1 MIIYVNATAGRDGNG
16 TKEMP
21 FRHINDAA
29 QIAKPGD
36 EILVAPGIYREYVNP
51 LRGGTEDA
59 RIIYRSTEPLGA
71 IISGAEKATHWE
83 HYDKN
88 VWFCR
93 IDSSVFGKYNPY
105 TTYVYGDWYFAGK
118 NKHTGTVYLNDRMM
132 YETSTLEECIH
143 GDISPYSWDP
153 ELSIYKWYAE
163 QDEKLNKTVIYA
175 NFQDKDPNAEKV
187 EISVRRE
194 CFMPS
199 ETGRNYITVSGFII
213 EKAATTWAPPAAFQ
227 DGMISTHWS
236 KGWIIEDCEIRNS
249 KCAGISLG
257 KYLDPENEHY
267 FTNKHVKSPTQ
278 MERDAVCKLHLVT
291 LHGGKID
298 NSINISLNGKGGE
311 CNLHG
316 LYLAG
321 GKQEISNRVNIY
333 HNAEEC
339 KSNQLFKGIL
349 DGEAITR
356 FSGTIYVE
364 KGAQKTEAYQANN
377 NLLASDGA
385 TAYTKPH
392 LEIYAD
398 DVKCSHGA
406 TIGSL
411 NEDELFYMRS
421 RGISLDEAKLLQ
433 QQAFANATIED
444 IANPELRERL
454 TSLVESR
461 LRGEFSDCE
470 KCDRHCC

>member
-1 MIIYVNATAGRDGNG
+1 MKRILFILLILAWISPEIRAQYVNADLGRPDVPFSLATRDKLVQNNYVSTRMASLPIQKAMPVIPDKTAYVFLLDN
-16 TKEMP
+16 
-21 FRHINDAA
+21 NDIPEYMGMASF
-29 QIAKPGD
+29 QIPKPDVYTLLSPSSWEHVVYSGVYAED
-36 EILVAPGIYREYVNP
+36 TYYAYVCRVN
-51 LRGGTEDA
+51 
-59 RIIYRSTEPLGA
+59 IV
-71 IISGAEKATHWE
+71 SGAAFPTELAT
-83 HYDKN
+83 
-88 VWFCR
+88 F
-93 IDSSVFGKYNPY
+93 
-105 TTYVYGDWYFAGK
+105 
-118 NKHTGTVYLNDRMM
+118 
-132 YETSTLEECIH
+132 
-143 GDISPYSWDP
+143 
-153 ELSIYKWYAE
+153 
-163 QDEKLNKTVIYA
+163 
-175 NFQDKDPNAEKV
+175 NFQTNTW
-187 EISVRRE
+187 R
-194 CFMPS
+194 
-199 ETGRNYITVSGFII
+199 TVC
-213 EKAATTWAPPAAFQ
+213 Q
-227 DGMISTHWS
+227 
-236 KGWIIEDCEIRNS
+236 
-249 KCAGISLG
+249 
-257 KYLDPENEHY
+257 
-267 FTNKHVKSPTQ
+267 
-278 MERDAVCKLHLVT
+278 
-291 LHGGKID
+291 
-298 NSINISLNGKGGE
+298 LNGKGGE

-333 HNAEEC
+333 HNAGEC

>member
-1 MIIYVNATAGRDGNG
+1 MKNYIYTPRADYFKCRVPLKEAHQAFVVDG
-16 TKEMP
+16 
-21 FRHINDAA
+21 
-29 QIAKPGD
+29 Q
-36 EILVAPGIYREYVNP
+36 LQ
-51 LRGGTEDA
+51 
-59 RIIYRSTEPLGA
+59 
-71 IISGAEKATHWE
+71 
-83 HYDKN
+83 
-88 VWFCR
+88 
-93 IDSSVFGKYNPY
+93 
-105 TTYVYGDWYFAGK
+105 
-118 NKHTGTVYLNDRMM
+118 
-132 YETSTLEECIH
+132 
-143 GDISPYSWDP
+143 
-153 ELSIYKWYAE
+153 
-163 QDEKLNKTVIYA
+163 QDENSALQRGENGKGYNVVFKRNMHAGQILQI
-175 NFQDKDPNAEKV
+175 
-187 EISVRRE
+187 ISVRSHDLE
-194 CFMPS
+194 NTLEYKNS
-199 ETGRNYITVSGFII
+199 ITVEENSEPSLLLCFHTFTMNGFETKEELDIDIAQSGRLDLII
-213 EKAATTWAPPAAFQ
+213 MQ
-227 DGMISTHWS
+227 
-236 KGWIIEDCEIRNS
+236 
-249 KCAGISLG
+249 
-257 KYLDPENEHY
+257 NEH
-267 FTNKHVKSPTQ
+267 NKSCHNTAINIT
-278 MERDAVCKLHLVT
+278 MGRDALCKIHVIT
-291 LHGGKID
+291 LHGGKIG
-298 NSINISLNGKGGE
+298 NEINIALNGKGGE

-333 HNAEEC
+333 HNAGEC